1 MNKKGFSLVEVLA
14 VFVIFSIL
22 LLITIPSIN
31 NVARKSRKQLYE
43 TQIKILKESANI
55 FITDYI
61 NIIPIENN
69 ESITIELKLLKDMD
83 IVNQDLKNP
92 ITDKYFDDDM
102 LLTITNNNDI
112 FTTTIIE
119 KDSIKYSNT
128 VKYKNHIIL
137 FKGNAISDNSSTNL
151 KENFIVLNYNK
162 KIYDHNE
169 YNVVIKNK
177 TTIDSTYSQI
187 EYQINVVD
195 GETVTTYT
203 LTRQENCQTGIC
215 DI

>member
-22 LLITIPSIN
+22 LLIMIPNIN
-31 NVARKSRKQLYE
+31 SVTRKTRNQLHE
-43 TQIKILKESANI
+43 TQIKILKEAANI

-61 NIIPIENN
+61 NMIPIENN

-83 IVNQDLKNP
+83 IVDQDFKNP
-92 ITDKYFDDDM
+92 ITDKYFADDM

-119 KDSIKYSNT
+119 KDSINYSNN

-162 KIYDHNE
+162 KMYHYDE
-169 YNVVIKNK
+169 YNVVIRNK
-177 TTIDSTYSQI
+177 IIIDSTYSQI

-195 GETVTTYT
+195 GENVTTYT

>member
-14 VFVIFSIL
+14 VLVIFSII

-31 NVARKSRKQLYE
+31 NVTRKSKKRLYE

-61 NIIPIENN
+61 NIIPVENN

-83 IVNQDLKNP
+83 IINQDLKNP
-92 ITDKYFDDDM
+92 MTDKYFADEM
-102 LLTITNNNDI
+102 LITLTNNNDI
-112 FTTTIIE
+112 FTTTITE
-119 KDSIKYSNT
+119 KDSINYSNT
-128 VKYKNHIIL
+128 VKYKDHIVL

-162 KIYDHNE
+162 KMYNYDE
-169 YNVVIKNK
+169 YSVVIRNK
-177 TTIDSTYSQI
+177 TIIDSTYSEI

-195 GETVTTYT
+195 GENVTTYT